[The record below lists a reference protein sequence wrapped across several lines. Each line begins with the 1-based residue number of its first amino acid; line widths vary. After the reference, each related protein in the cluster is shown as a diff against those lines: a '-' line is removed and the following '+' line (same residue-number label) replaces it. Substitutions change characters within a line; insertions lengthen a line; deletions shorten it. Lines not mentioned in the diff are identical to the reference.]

1 LSTPRLLPE
10 QEARVLIDEL
20 LEAAGWVVQDYQDA
34 DIAAAEGVA
43 VREFPT
49 ARGPVDYLLFASAKA
64 VGSVEAKPVGRT
76 LRSVESQAE
85 RYADGFEESV
95 KGKAYPRYADRLPF
109 HYISTGVETLFT
121 SRRDPIR
128 RPREVFHLH
137 RPETLATWAQE
148 EHPLR
153 ARLRQLPPLNTEGM
167 RFHPAEGDPQPRAV
181 PA

>member
-1 LSTPRLLPE
+1 MSTPRLLPE

-49 ARGPVDYLLFASAKA
+49 VRGPVDYLLFASAKA
-64 VGSVEAKPVGRT
+64 VGSVEAKPAGRT

-95 KGKAYPRYADRLPF
+95 KGKAYPATP
-109 HYISTGVETLFT
+109 IGCPSTT
-121 SRRDPIR
+121 SRPASKPCSRAAAIPFTD
-128 RPREVFHLH
+128 
-137 RPETLATWAQE
+137 
-148 EHPLR
+148 R
-153 ARLRQLPPLNTEGM
+153 ARSSTSI
-167 RFHPAEGDPQPRAV
+167 APRRSRRGRRRSIRCARGYASSR
-181 PA
+181 P